1 MSQHPQSTQRYLEA
15 SFASLSK
22 EDLMVKVF
30 DAIVLFSRQ
39 ATEKMKTAPNDIQGR
54 HDCLRRAQR
63 ACTVAMGSIDF
74 EIGGALARSNFA
86 LYEFWH
92 HELVMANIEGNV
104 SRVEAILPQMIDIRN
119 AWAEAVRRYK
129 LEIANN
135 AEPRLDAI
143 SA

>member
-1 MSQHPQSTQRYLEA
+1 MAQPMTTERYLEA
-15 SFASLSK
+15 SLASLSK

-39 ATEKMKTAPNDIQGR
+39 AIEKMKTAPNDIQAR
-54 HDCLRRAQR
+54 HNLLRKAQR

-74 EIGGALARSNFA
+74 DIGGELARRNFA

-104 SRVEAILPQMIDIRN
+104 TRVEAVLPQMLDIRN

-129 LEIANN
+129 LEALGP
-135 AEPRLDAI
+135 EQRRDAL

>member
-1 MSQHPQSTQRYLEA
+1 MAQQQQSTDRYLEA
-15 SFASLSK
+15 SLGSLSK

-39 ATEKMKTAPNDIQGR
+39 SIEKMKAAPQDVQGR
-54 HDCLRRAQR
+54 HNMLRKAQR
-63 ACTVAMGSIDF
+63 ACAVAMGSIDF
-74 EIGGALARSNFA
+74 EIGGDLARSNFA

-104 SRVEAILPQMIDIRN
+104 ARVEAVLPQMVDIRN

-129 LEIANN
+129 LEN
-135 AEPRLDAI
+135 ASPLPRRDAV